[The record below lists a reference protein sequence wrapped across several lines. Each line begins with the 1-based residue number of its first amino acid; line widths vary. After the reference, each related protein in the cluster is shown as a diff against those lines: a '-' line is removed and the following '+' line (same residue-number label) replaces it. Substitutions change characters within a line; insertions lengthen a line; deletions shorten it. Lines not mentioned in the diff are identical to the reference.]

1 MDSAN
6 NLFQAFANS
15 YYKALELVEA
25 EKHELA
31 RTQYLLMLDYYTRI
45 LDHDFQE
52 SLVELMHEQLMKL
65 YSELNNSR

>member
-1 MDSAN
+1 MESPT

-15 YYKALELVEA
+15 YYKALDLIDS

-45 LDHDFQE
+45 LDHNFQE
-52 SLVELMHEQLMKL
+52 SIVELMHEQLMKV
-65 YSELNNSR
+65 YGELNN